1 MSEKIDYI
9 KGSEEKI
16 KFRLPTREEF
26 ESLIKH
32 FARWSKEKRGIE
44 VLNDSMDILFLP
56 AEGYYNTSS
65 DYTSSYFN
73 GYYWSSTMRE
83 ANSKYAIHLAF
94 GVKSKDVYYDALDYR
109 LSVRLVSDTP
119 FDDGVKFGEIW
130 WKPENEDGYYS
141 WTEAMEKFNK

>member
-44 VLNDSMDILFLP
+44 VLNDIQLL
-56 AEGYYNTSS
+56 
-65 DYTSSYFN
+65 
-73 GYYWSSTMRE
+73 
-83 ANSKYAIHLAF
+83 K
-94 GVKSKDVYYDALDYR
+94 KQ
-109 LSVRLVSDTP
+109 
-119 FDDGVKFGEIW
+119 
-130 WKPENEDGYYS
+130 
-141 WTEAMEKFNK
+141 